1 MTRPIEPGA
10 GASAGTPLPGED
22 DSLLRELGAWAR
34 DRAAVEREQL
44 DDRWDRLA
52 AGTLTSEEEAKLRAE
67 AEGSA
72 EGAEAL
78 AAFQPLGPEAESRI
92 VAQIRAQR
100 AAERPAQPAIAAPRP
115 VVAAPS
121 PSNRPNNVL
130 PFRRRAAVWG
140 GGLGLAAA
148 AVLIAVLGLP
158 RGSAPLPTYEVRLS
172 GGDKNDRGS
181 TGTEA
186 TAVPTFSPGARFE
199 LVLRPAE
206 AVKGD
211 VAVRCLLVANG
222 GGPPRPFP
230 ACDHAEHSNDG
241 SLLVTGTVGSQ
252 IEGPPGDWT
261 LWAIVARPGDLPKDP
276 PVANVAEPIAGKG
289 WIGIPHRIRFAAA
302 A

>member
-1 MTRPIEPGA
+1 M
-10 GASAGTPLPGED
+10 PGED

-52 AGTLTSEEEAKLRAE
+52 AGALTPEEEAELRAE

-72 EGAEAL
+72 EGAAAL
-78 AAFQPLGPEAESRI
+78 AAFQPLGPETEARI

-100 AAERPAQPAIAAPRP
+100 AAERPAKPAIAAARP

-121 PSNRPNNVL
+121 PNDRPNNVL

-140 GGLGLAAA
+140 ASLGLAAA
-148 AVLIAVLGLP
+148 AVLVAVLSLP
-158 RGSAPLPTYEVRLS
+158 GRSAPLPAYVAELKV
-172 GGDKNDRGS
+172 GDQNDRSGTS
-181 TGTEA
+181 GTQPTG
-186 TAVPTFSPGARFE
+186 VPTFSPGARFE

-206 AVKGD
+206 TVKGD
-211 VAVRCLLVANG
+211 VAVTCLLVATG

-230 ACDHAEHSNDG
+230 ACDDAEHSNDG
-241 SLLVTGTVGSQ
+241 SLRVTGTVGSQ

-261 LWAIVARPGDLPKDP
+261 LWAILGRPGDLPKDP
-276 PVANVAEPIAGKG
+276 PVTSVAEPIAEKG
-289 WIGIPHRIRFAAA
+289 WIGIPRRIRFAAA